1 VEETEK
7 AEAAMK
13 IFEPIEIRGMRLK
26 NRIAFP
32 PYLHQPSGQE
42 GSGVTDLTIK
52 WFQTIA
58 EGGVGLVM
66 TGAISPFAIA
76 GWPRLTLGDDSCIE
90 GFARLAEA
98 VHAAGARIGTQIA
111 MGGPL
116 TGTGWSLP
124 PYPDARRGKETV
136 FALMGQ
142 SGTAFGAP
150 VPVREIPIEE
160 AELYENA
167 IAAAAGRAKAAGL
180 DCVLLHCA
188 HGGATMGASS
198 ISPFYNRRTD
208 KYGGSWEKRMTWA
221 RRTIQKMR
229 AAVGD
234 DFPIHVRMNATDL
247 LGSWGTTIE
256 DACNYVVPALEEAGA
271 DCLDVSQGCI
281 VRTPHG
287 ITIPPYYPRG
297 FFIENAAAVRKVTKL
312 PVIGVGRIIDIDMA
326 NRFIEEGKADI
337 IYLGRQMIA
346 DPDSIKKYVAG
357 KPDEIRHCIGCLQG
371 CGPCAINYDLPQNNP
386 LPIVPAEKPKRVLV
400 IGGGIAG
407 MEAARIAALRGHMVT
422 LIEKGRELGG
432 TVAALAID
440 PLLAEFRNVVD
451 YLAAQMTRLRVD
463 TRICREATVDDIEE
477 LKPDVVILAT
487 GSSLTL
493 PEVARGKP
501 GVMTHI
507 EALRRKREIGKKVV
521 IWGFLGQELAVSLAE
536 EGKDVVLM
544 GAGSEDALVFGAGGY
559 ILPFSSRR
567 VYMLK
572 KLTDIDFVRP
582 EPEDARL
589 ENAEVLYRTE
599 VQDIADG
606 VINVSFKG
614 GGTRTIP
621 YDTLIVSLGRRRND
635 ALLAELQGR
644 VQEIHKIGDCERNGN
659 INHAIQTAN
668 EVARKI

>member
-1 VEETEK
+1 
-7 AEAAMK
+7 MK

-32 PYLHQPSGQE
+32 PYLHQPTGSE
-42 GSGVTDLTIK
+42 GSGVTDLTVK
-52 WFQTIA
+52 WFRTIA

-98 VHAAGARIGTQIA
+98 VHAAGAKIGTQIA

-124 PYPDARRGKETV
+124 PYPDARRAKETV

-150 VPVREIPIEE
+150 VPIREIPIEE

-221 RRTIQKMR
+221 RQTIQKMR

-256 DACNYVVPALEEAGA
+256 DACKYVVPALEEAGA
-271 DCLDVSQGCI
+271 DCLDVSQGSI
-281 VRTPHG
+281 VHSPQG

-297 FFIENAAAVRKVTKL
+297 FFIDNAAAVKKVTKL

-346 DPDSIKKYVAG
+346 DPDTIKKYVAG

-371 CGPCAINYDLPQNNP
+371 CGPCAVNYDLPQNNP
-386 LPIVPAEKPKRVLV
+386 LPITPAEKPKKVLV
-400 IGGGIAG
+400 IGGGVAG
-407 MEAARIAALRGHMVT
+407 MEAARVATLRGHKVT
-422 LIEKGRELGG
+422 LMEKDSELGG
-432 TVAALAID
+432 AVASLSID
-440 PLLAEFRNVVD
+440 PLLAEFRNIVD
-451 YLAAQMTRLRVD
+451 YLTTQMRRLKVDVRV
-463 TRICREATVDDIEE
+463 CREATIDDIDE
-477 LKPDVVILAT
+477 LKPDAVILAA

-493 PEVARGKP
+493 PKQAEGKP
-501 GVMTHI
+501 GVMTHT

-521 IWGFLGQELAVSLAE
+521 VWGFLGQELAVSLAE
-536 EGKDVVLM
+536 EGKDVVLL
-544 GAGSEDALVFGAGGY
+544 GAGREDALVSGAGGY

-567 VYMLK
+567 VYILK

-582 EPEDARL
+582 EPGDARL
-589 ENAEVLYRTE
+589 ENAEVLYQAE

-606 VINVSFKG
+606 AVTVGFKDG
-614 GGTRTIP
+614 SRRVVE
-621 YDTLIVSLGRRRND
+621 YDTLIVSLGRKRND
-635 ALLAELQGR
+635 SILSELQRR
-644 VQEIHKIGDCERNGN
+644 VPEVYRIGDCDHNGN

-668 EVARKI
+668 EVARRI